1 MRKQRRGTRSWR
13 GQRQESS
20 PGLLVSRARL
30 RPRQPHLSPG
40 LTIWASGGAS
50 PGQGPTGSTGTAE
63 GETQRRAPAE
73 RRAPELPTPTDGR
86 RCRQEPPAAQ
96 WGPHQLCSGG
106 LWATRACLTASR
118 HLSREQC
125 PSHTHAG
132 DTYTRVC
139 THEKVNEKTE
149 SCSLS
154 PGGGITPGPGL
165 THRSP

>member
-20 PGLLVSRARL
+20 PGLPVSRARL

-73 RRAPELPTPTDGR
+73 RGGPRSSPPQLTDAGAGRSHLLPSGVPTSCAQVASG
-86 RCRQEPPAAQ
+86 PP
-96 WGPHQLCSGG
+96 GPVSLLSGTS
-106 LWATRACLTASR
+106 AESSA
-118 HLSREQC
+118 
-125 PSHTHAG
+125 SHTH
-132 DTYTRVC
+132 TRVIRTHVC

-165 THRSP
+165 THPSP